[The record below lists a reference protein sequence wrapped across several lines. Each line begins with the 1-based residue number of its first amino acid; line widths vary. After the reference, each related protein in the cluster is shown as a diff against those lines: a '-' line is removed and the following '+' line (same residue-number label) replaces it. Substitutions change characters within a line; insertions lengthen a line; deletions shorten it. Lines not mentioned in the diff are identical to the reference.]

1 MPDHPIRTRGA
12 SPGFTLLELLVVVA
26 LMAVLAALLFP
37 LATRAMDSSYQ
48 LKCAGNL
55 RQMSAVYHLYAAD
68 HNNRMPSAAMLGNSS
83 YRAFSDP
90 LGLPSHFGP
99 YLASNKVWMCPR
111 GRVNL
116 RPFQVNYAWS
126 RAQALISESGSTSAY
141 KSPAA
146 TTVVWDNFTYAL
158 PSVWG
163 VAEGVG
169 GGPQAVTPALRFY
182 PHAGKSK
189 ATYLALDGHVQLR

>member
-1 MPDHPIRTRGA
+1 MAGYSFPARSTA
-12 SPGFTLLELLVVVA
+12 PGFTLLELLVVVA
-26 LMAVLAALLFP
+26 IMAVLAGLLFP
-37 LATRAMDSSYQ
+37 LVTRAMDSSYQ
-48 LKCAGNL
+48 IKCAGNL

-68 HNNRMPSAAMLGNSS
+68 HNNRMPSATMLGNSS
-83 YRAFSDP
+83 YRAFGDP
-90 LGLPSHFGP
+90 LGLPAYFAP
-99 YLASNKVWMCPR
+99 YLSSNKVWMCPR

-126 RAQALISESGSTSAY
+126 RAQALLAESGSTSAY

-163 VAEGVG
+163 VAEGPG
-169 GGPQAVTPALRFY
+169 GGPQAVTASLRFY